1 MKQRPDRATSPAGN
15 TASRQPTHD
24 DAPDAAKLASDAA
37 AEPEP
42 SPPPVAEAPPG
53 TPLVLDLRDAA
64 ARAEKGGF
72 GSMADKAR
80 TSLGDEHQPQEGR
93 VARSFGRARKADC
106 LASNEHGSLLSIF
119 KIAYDAL
126 TDRCK

>member
-1 MKQRPDRATSPAGN
+1 MKQRPERATSRAGK
-15 TASRQPTHD
+15 TASRQSTHD
-24 DAPDAAKLASDAA
+24 DAPDAAKLAFDAA

-42 SPPPVAEAPPG
+42 SPPPVAEPPRG
-53 TPLVLDLRDAA
+53 TSLVLDLHGAA

-72 GSMADKAR
+72 GMADKAR
-80 TSLGDEHQPQEGR
+80 TSLGDEHQPEEGR